1 MAHIDAPDPR
11 CRTMSEVCEGGL
23 LRKEETVRRMYASK
37 RRVRQYQSQYLDLE
51 VSKKEV

>member
-37 RRVRQYQSQYLDLE
+37 MRVRQYQYLDLE
-51 VSKKEV
+51 VSMKEV